1 MNGYLKLFLF
11 FLFTIITSYGQET
24 GTVIGKVK
32 YNDNIPAEGINIKFE
47 KLPIEVKTDYKGE
60 FKINNFP
67 TGNHEMIVDGLNL
80 KKLTKSFFVS
90 FNEITN
96 VSIVLTETSTELKE
110 LVINLNKS
118 PNNKKEIIFSGLEI
132 KAIDIPQSIQII
144 DHKTIEQQ
152 QSIKLSDVVKNL
164 NGVYVGSTRGAAT
177 ESFGSRGYDMSS
189 NNMFK
194 NGFRYNNG
202 SIPEVASLEKVE
214 FLKGGSA
221 LLFGN
226 VAPGGVLNLVTKKPT
241 FEKGGEIQ
249 MQFGSYSFYKPT
261 LDIYG
266 PLNKNI
272 AYRFIGT
279 YENSE
284 SFRDVVNRER
294 YYINPSFLFKVS
306 PKTEIIL
313 QADYLHDNW
322 TPDFGTAIIGKEIIE
337 LPRNTYLGAI
347 WSNGQTK
354 QSSVSALIQ
363 HNINENWKLNFNSS
377 FQNFERNSKGT
388 ERIQPDSEGNWLRPL
403 GQNKNIE
410 QLLSEQINIQ
420 GTFFTGKVKHQL
432 FGGLDFDQSSADAYT
447 FVFDPKTYGGGNI
460 YDLGN
465 FDQGGAIPESINTK
479 IATTKT
485 TRFGAYFQDLVSLFE
500 QIKVLVG
507 LRWSWQESQV
517 TTKDLTKTPTEI
529 NKDGMLINKAF
540 SPKVGFVYQPI
551 KDMSIFASY
560 SNSFTPNSGTTVDL
574 KPIKPSIID
583 QYEVG
588 IKKDFLNK
596 LLTTN
601 ITYYQIKNNNLAQTA
616 EFKLDGSPNT
626 DTTIKTLSGE
636 TVSKGIEIDVT
647 SHPVKGLSIKAGYS
661 YNDMRYVKTSGLKGS
676 FIEGDRIVRTP
687 ANTANL
693 SFFYTIQ
700 NGMFKDF
707 SVGAIANYVGKRVG
721 GWNNTI
727 DPDKPNGI
735 YDRSIPIN
743 DYTLVDATIGYQ
755 WKKVSILFKV
765 SNIGNVL
772 NYNVHENYSV
782 NPIAPRQ
789 FMTSLKYHF

>member
-1 MNGYLKLFLF
+1 MYKYLKTFVFL
-11 FLFTIITSYGQET
+11 LLSTISLYAQET
-24 GTVIGKVK
+24 GTIEGKIFS
-32 YNDNIPAEGINIKFE
+32 NDGQPISGISIKFDE
-47 KLPIEVKTDYKGE
+47 KLNETKTNEKGQ
-60 FKINNFP
+60 FKVSNFP
-67 TGNHEMIVDGLNL
+67 IGRHTISLEAVGIQ
-80 KKLTKSFFVS
+80 KQTQ
-90 FNEITN
+90 
-96 VSIVLTETSTELKE
+96 IVLVETNKITYVTFQLKEDSTELNE
-110 LVINLNKS
+110 IIITVNNS
-118 PNNKKEIIFSGLEI
+118 PNNKKETIFSGLDV

-249 MQFGSYSFYKPT
+249 MQLGSYSFYKPT
-261 LDIYG
+261 VDIHG
-266 PLNKNI
+266 PLSKNI

-284 SFRDVVNRER
+284 SFRDVVSRER
-294 YYINPSFLFKVS
+294 YYINPSLLFKVNS
-306 PKTEIIL
+306 KTDIVL

-322 TPDFGTAIIGKEIIE
+322 TPDFGTAIIGKEIID
-337 LPRNTYLGAI
+337 LSRNTYLGAL
-347 WSNGQTK
+347 WSNGQTR
-354 QSSVSALIQ
+354 QTSVSALIR
-363 HNINENWKLNFNSS
+363 HNFNENWKLNFNSS
-377 FQNFERNSKGT
+377 FQNYERNSKGT
-388 ERIQPDSEGNWLRPL
+388 ERIQPNAEGYWARPL

-432 FGGLDFDQSSADAYT
+432 FGGLDFDQSFTDAYT
-447 FVFDPKTYGGGNI
+447 FVFDPKTYGEGNI
-460 YDLGN
+460 FDFGN
-465 FDQGGAIPESINTK
+465 FDQGGEIPESINTK

-485 TRFGAYFQDLVSLFE
+485 TRFGAYFQDLISVTE
-500 QIKVLVG
+500 QFKVLVG

-517 TTKDLTKTPTEI
+517 TTKDLTKEPIETK
-529 NKDGMLINKAF
+529 KDGMLVNNAF
-540 SPKVGFVYQPI
+540 SPKAGLVYQPI
-551 KDMSIFASY
+551 KDLAIFASY

-583 QYEVG
+583 QYEIGV
-588 IKKDFLNK
+588 KNDFLNGN
-596 LLTTN
+596 LSTN

-616 EFKLDGSPNT
+616 EFKADGSPNT
-626 DTTIKTLSGE
+626 DTTIKTLSGATE
-636 TVSKGIEIDVT
+636 SKGIEIDIT
-647 SHPVKGLSIKAGYS
+647 AKPIEGLSIKAGYS
-661 YNDMRYVKTSGLKGS
+661 YNDMRYSKTSGLKGS
-676 FIEGDRIVRTP
+676 FVEGDRLVRTP

-700 NGMFKDF
+700 NGTFKNF
-707 SVGAIANYVGKRVG
+707 SIGAIANYVGKRVG

-727 DPDKPNGI
+727 DLDKPNGI
-735 YDRSIPIN
+735 NDRSIPLN
-743 DYTLVDATIGYQ
+743 AYTLVDATIGYKWNQ
-755 WKKVSILFKV
+755 FSILFKV

-772 NYNVHENYSV
+772 NYDVHENYSV
-782 NPIAPRQ
+782 NPLAPRQ
-789 FMTSLKYHF
+789 FMTSLKYKF